1 MHYLFMVPL
10 SRHNLF
16 VKVSVAGK
24 RENKRN
30 KRLEV
35 PCVVNV
41 TVPFHEVRSN
51 NLSSAKRLVIYCYG
65 LTGFTETF

>member
-1 MHYLFMVPL
+1 MLIERIIIPVRL

-30 KRLEV
+30 KGLEV
-35 PCVVNV
+35 PCVVKV
-41 TVPFHEVRSN
+41 TVRFREVRSN
-51 NLSSAKRLVIYCYG
+51 NQG
-65 LTGFTETF
+65 

>member
-1 MHYLFMVPL
+1 MVRL
-10 SRHNLF
+10 NSHNLF
-16 VKVSVAGK
+16 VKVSVAGT

-30 KRLEV
+30 KGLKV

-51 NLSSAKRLVIYCYG
+51 NQG
-65 LTGFTETF
+65 